1 VGFFISLSIYSYM
14 EKVIKKVLKEYL
26 DTKEVYSDDAMTV
39 ELLRKAKEDILSAHR
54 YIESA
59 AQYALNLDEGSELVD
74 EIMGIKKDLVYGSI
88 PYMDPNEDS
97 CNIVW
102 RLTEII
108 HQYEPNI

>member
-1 VGFFISLSIYSYM
+1 M
-14 EKVIKKVLKEYL
+14 DKVIKKVLKEYL

-39 ELLRKAKEDILSAHR
+39 ELLRKAKEDIMRAHR

-59 AQYALNLDEGSELVD
+59 AQYALNLDEGSEIVD

-97 CNIVW
+97 CNILW
-102 RLTEII
+102 RLTKII
-108 HQYEPNI
+108 HEYDPNI